1 MKLELER
8 PLAFLDLETTG
19 VNVSK
24 DRIVEIAI
32 IKLFPDESRELYEK
46 RVNPQIPIP
55 LATSEIHGIYDFDV
69 MNAPT
74 FKEIAQEVNEFIKD
88 CDLAGFNSN
97 KFDIPVLDEEFSRS
111 GIDANISEKKLIDVQ
126 NIFHKMEQRTLAAAY
141 EFYCNKEMKNAHSA
155 MADTNATLEVFIA
168 QLKKYKALES
178 NVEFLSEFSIM
189 GNKTM
194 DFANR
199 IAYDKQDQAIINFG
213 KHKGRKVFEVFAK
226 EPSYYSWIMSGDF
239 TQNTK
244 KCFQKLWEEYK
255 QTTAKA

>member
-19 VNVSK
+19 INVSK

-32 IKLFPDESRELYEK
+32 IKLFPDQKKEMYEK
-46 RVNPQIPIP
+46 RVNPEIPIP

-74 FKEIAQEVNEFIKD
+74 FKEIAQDVNEFIKD

-97 KFDIPVLDEEFSRS
+97 KFDIPLLDEEFSRC
-111 GIDANISEKKLIDVQ
+111 GIDANISNKKLIDVQ

-141 EFYCNKEMKNAHSA
+141 QFYCKKEIENAHSA

-168 QLKKYKALES
+168 QLEKYENLEN
-178 NVEFLSEFSIM
+178 NVEFLSNFSIM

-199 IAYDKQDQAIINFG
+199 IAFNEKNEAIINFG
-213 KHKGRKVFEVFAK
+213 KHKGKKVFVVFNQ

-255 QTTAKA
+255 QIKAKA

>member
-1 MKLELER
+1 MKLELKK

-19 VNVSK
+19 INVSK

-32 IKLFPDESRELYEK
+32 IKLLPDQKKEFYEK
-46 RVNPQIPIP
+46 RVNPGIPIP
-55 LATSEIHGIYDFDV
+55 LVTSEIHGIYDFDV
-69 MNAPT
+69 MNSPT
-74 FKEIAQEVNEFIKD
+74 FGEISEEVNEFIKD

-97 KFDIPVLDEEFSRS
+97 KFDIPLLDEEFSRY
-111 GIDANISEKKLIDVQ
+111 GIDAKIADKKLIDVQ

-141 EFYCNKEMKNAHSA
+141 QFYCNKEIENAHNA
-155 MADTNATLEVFIA
+155 MADTSATLDVFMA
-168 QLKKYKALES
+168 QLKKYNNLEN

-199 IAYDKQDQAIINFG
+199 IAFNKNNEPLINFG
-213 KHKGRKVFEVFAK
+213 KHKGKKVFDVFAQ

-239 TQNTK
+239 TLNTK
-244 KCFQKLWEEYK
+244 NCFKKLWEKYK
-255 QTTAKA
+255 YQTSKA